1 MRGGRKLLSKC
12 VVAHTGAEREARA
25 SDLGNP
31 PEFAKRGMAAGH
43 HAAADV
49 IHHCGAYLRSG
60 VNGVGVSEG
69 TKHGVGF
76 RAVISREGTTRGVG
90 VKGGGAVADG
100 HEGVPEFL
108 LAGRGKRA
116 FHGRFE
122 CGI

>member
-1 MRGGRKLLSKC
+1 MREGRKLLSKC
-12 VVAHTGAEREARA
+12 VVTHTGAERQARA

-49 IHHCGAYLRSG
+49 VHHCGAYLRSG
-60 VNGVGVSEG
+60 VNGVGVSERTEQRVSFG
-69 TKHGVGF
+69 
-76 RAVISREGTTRGVG
+76 AVVSGKGATRGVG
-90 VKGGGAVADG
+90 VKGGGAMADG

-108 LAGRGKRA
+108 LARRGKRA
-116 FHGRFE
+116 FHGWFE